1 MTLSLY
7 LIAFAY
13 FQNLNLHL
21 HMNLIVDIGNSRTK
35 FAWFKADKLLGK
47 CFSDSSKPDLPEN
60 VALQSYNY
68 VFVSASGKMLTDIKE
83 ALIQRCQH
91 FIIMDS
97 ETPIPL
103 QLHHETPKTLGLDR
117 KAACVGASVLYPGQN
132 CLVFDGGT
140 ALTIDFLSH
149 EHGMMGGNI
158 SPGLKLR
165 FQSLH
170 NFTEHLPLL
179 KPAETNFPLGNK
191 TTDSILNGVQMG
203 ILFEVEAYI
212 ERYSKEY
219 PGILP
224 VFTGG
229 DVDFFVK
236 NLKNSIFAQPDLVV
250 IGLNR
255 ILKYYAEIN

>member
-1 MTLSLY
+1 
-7 LIAFAY
+7 
-13 FQNLNLHL
+13 
-21 HMNLIVDIGNSRTK
+21 MNLIVDIGNSCTK
-35 FAWFKADKLLGK
+35 YAWFNGDILIDK
-47 CFSDSSKPDLPEN
+47 CISDSLKAELPKIVSN
-60 VALQSYNY
+60 QRFYS
-68 VFVSASGKMLTDIKE
+68 VFVSASGKVLPQIKSQLSKQCE
-83 ALIQRCQH
+83 H
-91 FIIMDS
+91 FLIMDS
-97 ETPIPL
+97 DFSIPIKL
-103 QLHHETPKTLGLDR
+103 QHDSPKTLGLDR
-117 KAACVGASVLYPGQN
+117 KAACVGASVLYPEKD
-132 CLVFDGGT
+132 CLVFDAGT
-140 ALTIDFLSH
+140 ALTIDLVSH
-149 EHGMMGGNI
+149 LYGMMGGNI

-219 PGILP
+219 PNILP

-229 DVDFFVK
+229 DADFFVK

>member
-1 MTLSLY
+1 
-7 LIAFAY
+7 
-13 FQNLNLHL
+13 
-21 HMNLIVDIGNSRTK
+21 MNLIVDIGNSRTK
-35 FAWFKADKLLGK
+35 FVWFFEDELVGK
-47 CFSDSSKPDLPEN
+47 CFSDSTNPQLPKI
-60 VALQSYNY
+60 VSQQKFYHIL
-68 VFVSASGKMLTDIKE
+68 VSASGKILTEIKK
-83 ALIQRCQH
+83 ALIQRSQH
-91 FIIMDS
+91 FILMDS

-103 QLHHETPKTLGLDR
+103 QLHHETPKSLGLDR
-117 KAACVGASVLYPGQN
+117 KAACVGASVLYPGKD
-132 CLVFDGGT
+132 CLVFDAGT
-140 ALTIDFLSH
+140 ALTIDLLSH

-158 SPGLKLR
+158 SPGLNLR

-179 KPAETNFPLGNK
+179 KPAENNSPLGNK
-191 TTDSILNGVQMG
+191 TTDSIINGVQMG
-203 ILFEVEAYI
+203 ILFEVKAYI
-212 ERYSKEY
+212 ERYSLEY

>member
-1 MTLSLY
+1 
-7 LIAFAY
+7 
-13 FQNLNLHL
+13 
-21 HMNLIVDIGNSRTK
+21 MNLIVDIGNSRIK
-35 FAWFKADKLLGK
+35 FAWFNVDELVGK
-47 CFSDSSKPDLPEN
+47 CFSNLFVSELPSEISRLN
-60 VALQSYNY
+60 FDF
-68 VFVSASGKMLTDIKE
+68 VFVSASGKNQPEIISLLK
-83 ALIQRCQH
+83 QRVRH
-91 FIIMDS
+91 FRIMDS

-103 QLHHETPKTLGLDR
+103 KLKHKTPQTLGLDR
-117 KAACVGASVLYPGQN
+117 KAACVGASVVYPNKN
-132 CLVFDGGT
+132 CLVFDAGT
-140 ALTIDFLSH
+140 ALTIDLLLH

-179 KPAETNFPLGNK
+179 NPAETNFPLGNK
-191 TTDSILNGVQMG
+191 TTDSILNGVQLG

-212 ERYSKEY
+212 EKYSEEY
-219 PGILP
+219 PDIVP

-229 DVDFFVK
+229 DADFFVK

-255 ILKYYAEIN
+255 ILKYYA